1 MSPRSLDFTRRAQA
15 HARRCAA
22 RRWRATVPTMTPSTS
37 RRGSRAPSTLSG
49 PLSTVQYVVN
59 GVHFDMVRVPPGRF
73 IDGEGETR
81 RELLVS
87 RPFELGVTPVTQA
100 LWRAVMGSSPSKF
113 QGEDRP
119 AEQVS
124 WGDAQQLMGALAQ
137 RGLPGFRL
145 PTEAEWAWAARC
157 GASTRWAGAD
167 RSEVAAVVNSRQ
179 TAAVA
184 GLSGAAVGA
193 FDLSGNVYEWVGDW
207 DGLALSAQVD
217 ARGPASGS
225 DRVLRGGSL
234 VNFPQFARVAF
245 RNRGVPGVRS
255 HALGFRLFRAA
266 P

>member
-1 MSPRSLDFTRRAQA
+1 
-15 HARRCAA
+15 
-22 RRWRATVPTMTPSTS
+22 MTPSTS

-193 FDLSGNVYEWVGDW
+193 FDLSGNLYEWVGDW
-207 DGLALSAQVD
+207 YEGYGQVPPAGVD
-217 ARGPASGS
+217 VQGPASGS
-225 DRVLRGGSL
+225 HRVIRGGGWGG
-234 VNFPQFARVAF
+234 VPQRARVADRF
-245 RNRGVPGVRS
+245 YGVPGNHRSVLGVR
-255 HALGFRLFRAA
+255 LLRTA